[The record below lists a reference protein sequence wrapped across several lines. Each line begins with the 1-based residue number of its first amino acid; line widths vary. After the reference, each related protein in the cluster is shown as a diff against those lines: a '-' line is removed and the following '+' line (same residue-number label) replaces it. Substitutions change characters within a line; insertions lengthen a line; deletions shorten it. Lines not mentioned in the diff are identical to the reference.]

1 VATVRFAD
9 GHARPQ
15 GNLAIGPRTLSSRCT
30 LGSRHS
36 KRLEVGHPF

>member
-15 GNLAIGPRTLSSRCT
+15 GNLAIDPVRSAAAARSTAATPNG
-30 LGSRHS
+30 
-36 KRLEVGHPF
+36 

>member
-15 GNLAIGPRTLSSRCT
+15 GNLAIGPVRSAAAARSAAATPN
-30 LGSRHS
+30 G
-36 KRLEVGHPF
+36 